1 MKVIYKISLVLFF
14 SCNFCV
20 LQAQTDFNK
29 LDSNGK
35 KDGLWKGYYPE
46 SKRLRYEGTFSH
58 GKEVGEFKFFDDTK
72 AGAVIAT
79 RTFNP
84 NDNVAYT
91 VFYDQNKNKVSEG
104 KVVNKMFEG
113 EWKYYHHAS
122 TTIMTIE
129 NYKNGKLEGLRSV
142 FFPSGKIAEETFY
155 KNNLK
160 NGLSK
165 KYSEKGYVLEEAT
178 FKNNQYDGEAIF
190 RDVDNNIVSKG
201 KFLNGKKV
209 GVWQFYE
216 NGKLK
221 DEVNQNNPKPK
232 TAVKTK

>member
-1 MKVIYKISLVLFF
+1 MAFLFLTMLNVH
-14 SCNFCV
+14 SQNAINNV
-20 LQAQTDFNK
+20 DA
-29 LDSNGK
+29 NGK
-35 KDGLWKGYYPE
+35 KDGLWKGFYPE

-58 GKEVGEFKFFDDTK
+58 GKEIGEFKFYDDTK
-72 AGAVIAT
+72 AGTVIAT

-91 VFYDQNKNKVSEG
+91 VFYDQQKNKVSEG
-104 KVVNKMFEG
+104 KVVNKLFEG
-113 EWKYYHHAS
+113 EWKYYHQAA
-122 TTIMTIE
+122 TTVMTIE

-142 FFPSGKIAEETFY
+142 YFPSGKIAEETYY

-160 NGLSK
+160 GGSSK
-165 KYSEKGYVLEEAT
+165 KYSEKGIVLEEAT

-209 GVWQFYE
+209 GIWQFFE
-216 NGKLK
+216 NGKLTK
-221 DEVNQNNPKPK
+221 EENMSYPK
-232 TAVKTK
+232 TKNAVKTN

>member
-1 MKVIYKISLVLFF
+1 MKVIDKISLVVVLII
-14 SCNFCV
+14 SICS
-20 LQAQTDFNK
+20 LQAQSDFNK
-29 LDSNGK
+29 VDANGK
-35 KDGLWKGYYPE
+35 KDGKWKGYYPE

-142 FFPSGKIAEETFY
+142 FFPSGKIAEETYY

-201 KFLNGKKV
+201 KFSNGKKV

>member
-1 MKVIYKISLVLFF
+1 MAFLFLTMLNVH
-14 SCNFCV
+14 SQNAINNV
-20 LQAQTDFNK
+20 DA
-29 LDSNGK
+29 NGK
-35 KDGLWKGYYPE
+35 KDGLWKGFYPE

-58 GKEVGEFKFFDDTK
+58 GKEIGEFKFYDDTK
-72 AGAVIAT
+72 AGTVIAT

-91 VFYDQNKNKVSEG
+91 IFYDQNKNKVSEG
-104 KVVNKMFEG
+104 KVVNKLFEG
-113 EWKYYHHAS
+113 EWKYYHQAA
-122 TTIMTIE
+122 TTVMTIE

-142 FFPSGKIAEETFY
+142 YFPSGKIAEETYY

-160 NGLSK
+160 SGSSK
-165 KYSEKGYVLEEAT
+165 KYSEKGIVLEEAT

-209 GVWQFYE
+209 GIWQFFE
-216 NGKLK
+216 NGKLTK
-221 DEVNQNNPKPK
+221 EENMSYPK
-232 TAVKTK
+232 TKNAVKTN